1 MLKNNSKLLFP
12 TQNRNKSLYYR
23 NNSFT
28 LANERW
34 LFLRKK
40 EMDLR
45 TLGRNIAQ
53 VRRRQNLTQDSVAFD
68 LDISKTA
75 YSKIE
80 RGETNISFLRL
91 VQIAEYF
98 KVDVSELVKGSTD
111 VDLQELAA
119 NIAQMKTDIHSIKT
133 AMEI

>member
-1 MLKNNSKLLFP
+1 
-12 TQNRNKSLYYR
+12 
-23 NNSFT
+23 
-28 LANERW
+28 
-34 LFLRKK
+34 
-40 EMDLR
+40 MDLR
-45 TLGRNIAQ
+45 TLGINIAQ
-53 VRRRQNLTQDSVAFD
+53 VRRQRNLTQDSVAFD

-91 VQIAEYF
+91 VQIADYF
-98 KVDVSELVKGSTD
+98 HVDIAELVKGSTN

>member
-1 MLKNNSKLLFP
+1 
-12 TQNRNKSLYYR
+12 
-23 NNSFT
+23 
-28 LANERW
+28 
-34 LFLRKK
+34 
-40 EMDLR
+40 MDLR
-45 TLGRNIAQ
+45 TLGRNISHI
-53 VRRRQNLTQDSVAFD
+53 RRLQNLTQENVAFD
-68 LDISKTA
+68 LDISKTSYA
-75 YSKIE
+75 KIE

>member
-1 MLKNNSKLLFP
+1 MLKNNSKLLFS

>member
-1 MLKNNSKLLFP
+1 
-12 TQNRNKSLYYR
+12 
-23 NNSFT
+23 
-28 LANERW
+28 
-34 LFLRKK
+34 
-40 EMDLR
+40 MDLA
-45 TLGRNIAQ
+45 TLGRNIAKIRKQ
-53 VRRRQNLTQDSVAFD
+53 RDLKQETVAFD

-80 RGETNISFLRL
+80 CGETNVPFLRL

-119 NIAQMKTDIHSIKT
+119 NIAQIKTDIHFIKT
-133 AMEI
+133 VMEI

>member
-1 MLKNNSKLLFP
+1 MSRLK
-12 TQNRNKSLYYR
+12 Q
-23 NNSFT
+23 
-28 LANERW
+28 W
-34 LFLRKK
+34 Q
-40 EMDLR
+40 MDLR
-45 TLGRNIAQ
+45 TLGRNISHI
-53 VRRRQNLTQDSVAFD
+53 RRLQNLTQENVAFD
-68 LDISKTA
+68 LDISKTSYA
-75 YSKIE
+75 KIE

>member
-1 MLKNNSKLLFP
+1 
-12 TQNRNKSLYYR
+12 
-23 NNSFT
+23 
-28 LANERW
+28 
-34 LFLRKK
+34 
-40 EMDLR
+40 MDLR
-45 TLGRNIAQ
+45 TLGINIARIRRLRNI
-53 VRRRQNLTQDSVAFD
+53 TQENTAFD
-68 LDISKTA
+68 LDISKTS

-111 VDLQELAA
+111 VDLQELAT
-119 NIAQMKTDIHSIKT
+119 NIAQMKADIHSIKM

>member
-1 MLKNNSKLLFP
+1 
-12 TQNRNKSLYYR
+12 
-23 NNSFT
+23 
-28 LANERW
+28 
-34 LFLRKK
+34 
-40 EMDLR
+40 MDLR

>member
-1 MLKNNSKLLFP
+1 
-12 TQNRNKSLYYR
+12 
-23 NNSFT
+23 
-28 LANERW
+28 
-34 LFLRKK
+34 
-40 EMDLR
+40 MDLA
-45 TLGRNIAQ
+45 TLGRNIAR
-53 VRRRQNLTQDSVAFD
+53 VRRHQNLTQENVAFD

-98 KVDVSELVKGSTD
+98 KVDVAELVNGSID
-111 VDLQELAA
+111 VDLQELAR
-119 NIAQMKTDIHSIKT
+119 NIAQMKSDIHFIKT

>member
-1 MLKNNSKLLFP
+1 MLKNNSKLLFSA
-12 TQNRNKSLYYR
+12 QNGNKSLYYR

-28 LANERW
+28 LTNERW

-119 NIAQMKTDIHSIKT
+119 NIAQMKTDIHSIKV
-133 AMEI
+133 AMDI

>member
-1 MLKNNSKLLFP
+1 
-12 TQNRNKSLYYR
+12 
-23 NNSFT
+23 
-28 LANERW
+28 
-34 LFLRKK
+34 
-40 EMDLR
+40 MDLR
-45 TLGRNIAQ
+45 TLGRNISHI
-53 VRRRQNLTQDSVAFD
+53 RRLQNLTQENVAFD
-68 LDISKTA
+68 LDISKTSYA
-75 YSKIE
+75 KIE

-98 KVDVSELVKGSTD
+98 NVDVSELVKGSTD